1 MEGKPI
7 REKNEL
13 QKIQTWVEATLQLSK
28 LASLNPENQTT
39 ISAAFKHCGVA
50 SMGTSNTKFRP
61 VVETDFILCLTKPR
75 FVLSLPIST

>member
-7 REKNEL
+7 SEKNEI

-39 ISAAFKHCGVA
+39 ISAACGVA